1 MATLMQ
7 NSHDDKVYKD
17 ENERLK
23 NETKL
28 VQTCFNLE
36 SNLNKLHKNTNAT
49 LYDNQKEMGMD
60 RLPHL
65 QLSTYSNTNQHVN
78 KHALNSNNNNNNIN
92 PRRPRNF
99 TIESFTNSELVSSS
113 VISTSNTADLSE
125 DEQIN
130 YCEDENANLNENLMG
145 QSESASPKKT
155 RGQSNSSDGTL
166 IVLPTNSTITE
177 TVNFNAM
184 SLKSPVIQVKLKDL
198 INIDADD
205 EDEHHHEKE
214 DEDENENE
222 ENHQNN
228 DSEEEEEDEEEDDV
242 HENENEEG
250 DDEEDDENYENN
262 LITIQYGGPLSSNHE
277 EESSY
282 EKILPKEDESKA
294 FTERIPSPRKI
305 KVNASINDNL
315 ISEAKVDLGLAKIQ
329 SIPQHPESSL
339 SIDTN
344 VQNDLSDDEVKDY
357 HAFEEDSHA

>member
-7 NSHDDKVYKD
+7 NSHDDKLYRD
-17 ENERLK
+17 ESERLK

-28 VQTCFNLE
+28 VETCFDLE
-36 SNLNKLHKNTNAT
+36 NNLNKLYTT
-49 LYDNQKEMGMD
+49 TSMYDSHKEMIGMD
-60 RLPHL
+60 RLPNL
-65 QLSTYSNTNQHVN
+65 QLSTYSNTNHHMN
-78 KHALNSNNNNNNIN
+78 KKEETNKPSLNTNM
-92 PRRPRNF
+92 RRPRNF

-130 YCEDENANLNENLMG
+130 YYEDENASQNENVMNHNHG
-145 QSESASPKKT
+145 TSPKKT
-155 RGQSNSSDGTL
+155 RCLSNSSDGTL

-184 SLKSPVIQVKLKDL
+184 SLKSPVLQVKLKDL

-205 EDEHHHEKE
+205 EGEHHDKEDDEHENE
-214 DEDENENE
+214 DDED
-222 ENHQNN
+222 NHN
-228 DSEEEEEDEEEDDV
+228 DSEDEEEEEDNQEDNDDD
-242 HENENEEG
+242 G

-262 LITIQYGGPLSSNHE
+262 LITIQYGGSNSEAHHDE
-277 EESSY
+277 EHNY
-282 EKILPKEDESKA
+282 EKILPKEDEVIGIRS
-294 FTERIPSPRKI
+294 PSPRKI
-305 KVNASINDNL
+305 KTNTSINNL
-315 ISEAKVDLGLAKIQ
+315 ITETKIDLGLAKLQ